1 VIGYHLLRVR
11 VRNAMFRDLQAHAD
25 ARTAECDRRIYI
37 SDIVRYA
44 IRAYLVDEQ
53 RQDKF
58 IQSIRDS
65 SSGASV
71 VAPENVE
78 LAV

>member
-11 VRNAMFRDLQAHAD
+11 VRDGMFRDLQTHAD
-25 ARTAECDRRIYI
+25 ARTSECDRRIYI

-44 IRAYLVDEQ
+44 IRAYLTDGE
-53 RQDKF
+53 RQERF

-65 SSGASV
+65 SGGACV
-71 VAPENVE
+71 VAPERE
-78 LAV
+78 KMTA